1 MEFKTARERLNSS
14 DFWLKKIIDE
24 YAEDHFTIESYSEAF
39 FINSRSVCDYV
50 ITDFLQTKF
59 PNLSLEE
66 VYSITKNSRK
76 YRDGDKKLS
85 DDGSNKILVDFL
97 KKYQEEYK
105 GLTTKPL
112 VAYFFTLRNLL
123 THFGFPSIFN
133 IKEENGSSKR
143 HFNHEFV
150 QFLLTEN
157 GNRLVTENGTPISLN
172 QPAGTIKELDYV
184 DKLDSEQ
191 KGNLVKDLDDKD
203 PVILLTDFLKE
214 IKKFVS
220 DLEQ

>member
-1 MEFKTARERLNSS
+1 MEFNTARERLNSS

-39 FINSRSVCDYV
+39 LINSRSVCDYV
-50 ITDFLQTKF
+50 ITDFLQIKF
-59 PNLSLEE
+59 PSLSLQE
-66 VYSITKNSRK
+66 VYNISINFRK
-76 YRDGDKKLS
+76 YRDGNKKLS

-97 KKYQEEYK
+97 KKHQEEYK
-105 GLTTKPL
+105 RLTKKPL

-133 IKEENGSSKR
+133 IKHENGSPKR
-143 HFNHEFV
+143 YFNHEFV
-150 QFLLTEN
+150 QFLLTES
-157 GNRLVTENGTPISLN
+157 GDRLVTENGIPFSLN
-172 QPAGTIKELDYV
+172 QSAGTIKELDYV
-184 DKLDSEQ
+184 EKLDSEQ
-191 KGNLVKDLDDKD
+191 KRNLVKDLDSKD